1 MPAANNCEDASVS
14 AAERILVSSADEQL
28 FIEVWLVKDDEFRQ
42 ELDHY
47 EASISERIPLDQ
59 PATVRMRE
67 WSVQAVDAGGT
78 RLEIMRQMSGGTG
91 TDSLMEWILWPLREA
106 RVDVSVLHGGKVV
119 WSAEALH
126 PEANK
131 SKRPISREMLQ
142 LLRRMLNGNDATN

>member
-1 MPAANNCEDASVS
+1 MPATNYCEDAGVS

-42 ELDHY
+42 DLDQY
-47 EASISERIPLDQ
+47 EASISKRMPLDQ

-67 WSVQAVDAGGT
+67 WSVEAIDAGGT

-119 WSAEALH
+119 WSAEALD
-126 PEANK
+126 PEVNE
-131 SKRPISREMLQ
+131 SKRPISREILQ
-142 LLRRMLNGNDATN
+142 LLRPMLNGNDATK

>member
-67 WSVQAVDAGGT
+67 CPSKPSTLGGQGWKLCAKCPAAQELT
-78 RLEIMRQMSGGTG
+78 L
-91 TDSLMEWILWPLREA
+91 
-106 RVDVSVLHGGKVV
+106 
-119 WSAEALH
+119 
-126 PEANK
+126 
-131 SKRPISREMLQ
+131 
-142 LLRRMLNGNDATN
+142 